1 MIALIVRQY
10 SSRPFIPLS
19 DERRQALQ
27 MATEADP
34 VGAWNTIGEGILSEG
49 EVSSA
54 LLTALRGWYGELIPA
69 EYLISWAKEH
79 EPRGP
84 WIVAHL
90 IAPDPRNAS
99 SRARALVLSFK
110 ANSAVWE
117 ELYANMVTG
126 IWLGPYS
133 NKIARD
139 LAVAKEWAEDPDP
152 EFRAFGQDV
161 VRELERRLREQKIR
175 EEEGEII

>member
-1 MIALIVRQY
+1 
-10 SSRPFIPLS
+10 
-19 DERRQALQ
+19 

-34 VGAWNTIGEGILSEG
+34 TGAWNAIGEAILSEG

-54 LLTALRGWYGELIPA
+54 LLTALWRWYGELIPV
-69 EYLISWAKEH
+69 EHLISWAKAN

-90 IAPDPRNAS
+90 IAPDPRNRH
-99 SRARALVLSFK
+99 SRARALVLSFRG
-110 ANSAVWE
+110 NSAVWN

-126 IWLGPYS
+126 FWQGPYS

-139 LAVAKEWAEDPDP
+139 LAVAKEWAQDPDT
-152 EFRAFGQDV
+152 EFRAFAKDV
-161 VRELERRLREQKIR
+161 VRELDRRFREQKIR
-175 EEEGEII
+175 EEEGEF